1 MNSDALNSQ
10 AINAPPGTSAA
21 DAGDTGTPAPA
32 PGGSAGGT
40 SAGGSAGLNG
50 GPLNSAP
57 LNGAPT
63 TTDSGTGT
71 NPGTP
76 GGGDTGGGTTPGTPG
91 GGTQPVYDFEPGPVI
106 TPGAGQPV
114 GVGPV
119 ARWSLRVVVRGVDL
133 SARLVGTCTVSAD
146 ESSARVAEL
155 SLVPLEAQVQPLQWL
170 GAPIQIYSVHELGDG
185 RTVEVKR
192 FGGVVASPDWDP
204 RAGVLNLTASDTLK
218 SRLEAMTVTAIDQ
231 LVGGDWLEEISGEIE
246 SHWTYA
252 QQRLETVPAAL
263 DMSVDGTLRVTP
275 WQPSATPAYR
285 FGPDAVIDDSL
296 QIDLMSIE
304 SLFNRVILTVEYR
317 YQRLRERTHSFSWSH
332 PSGGFCQ
339 WIRKTTDLP
348 TVSMVT
354 EAVDGS
360 GWKLLGRVGGTMLP
374 ASNSMQ
380 NLCPGGGAGAWINNY
395 TGDPFLLGATATV
408 VRRVGQPVTETYEII
423 VECPASV
430 EALGE
435 QILRDNL
442 SAESEFDVGPWEA
455 MDAAANAEDYKAG
468 TIPPLGAT
476 GWGTQE
482 KGGDRILNKDDEA
495 LRAGLLRTA
504 YAQAATKIIGSH
516 RATRA
521 TFRTPVPSSDL
532 DLVHTVSATANGCTA
547 AGKVAALAFSWDL
560 DTGEDIVEISL
571 AISAGYG
578 STTTPYAQTPRPAIT
593 GLPGYPTGTGLQT
606 QLHDPSNTGAQAYN
620 EKLDGYSGNYSSVI
634 YGSTTVESTVQGS
647 NGTNSA
653 GTTTSSKTNAWG
665 SETTTTTTTDANGN
679 TVTTTSRQESAAMS
693 VSGGDGFPRRF
704 QVTTPD
710 IAAAFTDELKP
721 KTSGRFE
728 VATRG
733 DVLTLEA
740 IP

>member
-1 MNSDALNSQ
+1 MINAAPLNAA
-10 AINAPPGTSAA
+10 AINASAAPTSAA
-21 DAGDTGTPAPA
+21 SDDTGTPTPA
-32 PGGSAGGT
+32 AGGALGSAGI
-40 SAGGSAGLNG
+40 NG
-50 GPLNSAP
+50 GPINSAP
-57 LNGAPT
+57 INAGPT
-63 TTDSGTGT
+63 TTDSGTD
-71 NPGTP
+71 PGTP
-76 GGGDTGGGTTPGTPG
+76 GGGEPGTPG

-106 TPGAGQPV
+106 TPGGGQPV

-146 ESSARVAEL
+146 ESAARVAEL

-185 RTVEVKR
+185 RTVEVQR
-192 FGGVVASPDWDP
+192 FGGVVASPDWNP

-218 SRLEAMTVTAIDQ
+218 ARLEAMDVAAIDQ
-231 LVGGDWLEEISGEIE
+231 LVGGDWLEAISGEIE

-263 DMSVDGTLRVTP
+263 DMAVDGTLRVTP
-275 WQPSATPAYR
+275 WQPNPTPAYN

-296 QIDLMSIE
+296 EIDLLSIE

-317 YQRLRERTHSFSWSH
+317 YQRLRQRSHSFSWSH
-332 PSGGFCQ
+332 PAGGFCQ

-354 EAVDGS
+354 EAVNGS
-360 GWKLLGRVGGTMLP
+360 GWKLLGQVGGTNLP
-374 ASNSMQ
+374 ASDLMQ
-380 NLCPGGGAGAWINNY
+380 NLCPEGGEGSWVNNY
-395 TGDPFLLGATATV
+395 TSDPFLLGMNATLI
-408 VRRVGQPVTETYEII
+408 RRVGQPVTETYEIT

-430 EALGE
+430 AALGE

-442 SAESEFDVGPWEA
+442 SAETEFDIGPWEA
-455 MDAAANAEDYKAG
+455 MDASANAEDYKAG
-468 TIPPLGAT
+468 TIPPLGST
-476 GWGTQE
+476 DWGTRE
-482 KGGDRILNKDDEA
+482 EGGDRILDKDEA
-495 LRAGLLRTA
+495 SLRAGLLRTA
-504 YAQAATKIIGSH
+504 YAQAAVKIIGSH

-532 DLVHTVSATANGCTA
+532 DLVHTISASANGCTA

-578 STTTPYAQTPRPAIT
+578 TTTTPYVQTPRPAIS
-593 GLPGYPTGTGLQT
+593 GLPSYSTATALHT
-606 QLHDPSNTGAQAYN
+606 QLHDPDNTGPQVYD
-620 EKLDGYSGNYSSVI
+620 EDLDGYSGNYSAVI
-634 YGSTTVESTVQGS
+634 HGTKTVESTVQGS
-647 NGTNSA
+647 GSDAPA
-653 GTTTSSKTNAWG
+653 GTTTTEQTNTWG
-665 SETTTTTTTDANGN
+665 SKETTTTTTDDKGN

-693 VSGGDGFPRRF
+693 TSGGDGFARRF
-704 QVTTPD
+704 KAKSPD
-710 IAAAFTDELKP
+710 IDAAYTDELKP
-721 KTSGRFE
+721 STSARFE

-740 IP
+740 TP